1 MARVAPIQNTFTGGL
16 LTRRLRARED
26 LEVYGQGMRQAL
38 NGLILPHG
46 GFMKRSGSYFVQEI
60 RGGAARVGDG
70 VALIPFDV
78 ATDQQYVM
86 EVGAGY
92 IRFYANHG
100 PVESSPGVPYEVT
113 STPWGAGI
121 PRTLRTAQQ
130 IDVQYMVC
138 PTVNPYKLTRNSATS
153 FTLAQVLYVFAP
165 MAPSNITT
173 TTLAVDTG
181 ALTATFSAVPKPGGL
196 LTADDVGRTIRW
208 FDWQF
213 QITAVTST
221 TTADL
226 FLSHT
231 GADPAAISGTAT
243 TDWALGLFSNTDGPR
258 AVIFHDGR
266 LIYGGTRL
274 NPDVIICSK
283 SDDYDNFDRGISY
296 GLTPTIGDDDYAI
309 VRRIQG
315 KRLQTIQWLASSGQG
330 LVIGTSAGEYRMFS
344 SDTSGVLTPKSTV
357 IRPMTYRGSAFV
369 NPMQM
374 DSQVVFVQQNQRQV
388 YEIKYDVVKDNFSSR
403 DLMLLAEDVPDSDV
417 SGLGGFQRLAYQHT
431 PDSVIWLTHG
441 DGSLVSLT
449 YEPDQKVIG
458 VSGHRIGD
466 ADAPNIVG
474 AGGRI
479 TFDDVCVIQNP
490 SVTAQELWFLA
501 TLYTSGFTKQYV
513 CYMDKQFRPALSYER
528 STDDEKI
535 RALDEAFFVDIGAS
549 LDAPKL
555 VSSFTKANPGVFTV
569 TSHGFSNG
577 DRVKFRV
584 PQGPSELDRLS
595 GIVRDATTHTFTLDH
610 VDTGA
615 NVDTTSWATLSVVP
629 DASVTNM
636 NSPLVRK
643 EVMTV
648 TGLSHLQGLEV
659 SILADGAIHPTK
671 TVSGGS
677 ITLDRWASIVRV
689 GLGYQYRGET
699 QGFNQGA
706 RLGTGQGR
714 EKNADHLS
722 ITVHNTMGGSI
733 GIGNGLV
740 RQLQPINYRKPD
752 GPMNQSPPL
761 FTGVLED
768 IGVDGGSMIDLT
780 VYFEN
785 NDPLP
790 MTVLAIG
797 PRMTI
802 EEG

>member
-1 MARVAPIQNTFTGGL
+1 MARVNPLQNSFTAGL
-16 LTRRLRARED
+16 LSRRLRARED
-26 LEVYGQGMRQAL
+26 LEAYGQGMRQAL
-38 NGLILPHG
+38 NGIILPHG

-60 RGGAARVGDG
+60 RGGAPRVNDG
-70 VALIPFDV
+70 LALIPFDV

-113 STPWGAGI
+113 STPWAAGV
-121 PRTLRTAQQ
+121 PRTIRTAQQ

-138 PTVNPYKLTRNSATS
+138 PTVNPYKLTRNGPIS
-153 FTLAQVLYVFAP
+153 FSLAQVLHVFAP
-165 MAPSNITT
+165 MAPSNVST
-173 TTLAVDTG
+173 TTLAVNTG
-181 ALTATFSAVPKPGGL
+181 ALTATWSADPRPGGL
-196 LTADDVGRTIRW
+196 VSADDVGRTIRW

-221 TTADL
+221 TTANL
-226 FLSHT
+226 FLTHT
-231 GADPAAISGTAT
+231 GADPAAISTTPT
-243 TDWALGLFSNTDGPR
+243 TDWAMGMFSNTDGPR

-266 LIYGGTRL
+266 LWYGGSRL
-274 NPDVIICSK
+274 NPDVLIGSK

-296 GLTPTIGDDDYAI
+296 GVTPTIGDDNYAI

-315 KRLQTIQWLASSGQG
+315 KKLQTIQWFASSGQG

-357 IRPMTYRGSAFV
+357 IRPMTHRGSAFLNV
-369 NPMQM
+369 AQIDN
-374 DSQVVFVQQNQRQV
+374 QVIGVQQNQRQV
-388 YEIKYDVVKDNFSSR
+388 YEFKYDVVKDNFSSR
-403 DLMLLAEDVPDSDV
+403 DLMLLAEDVPDSNV
-417 SGLGGFQRLAYQHT
+417 SGAGGFTRLAYQKT
-431 PDSVIWLTHG
+431 PDSVIWLVHG
-441 DGSLVSLT
+441 DGSLISLS

-466 ADAPNIVG
+466 ADAPNIIG
-474 AGGRI
+474 PGGRI
-479 TFDDVCVIQNP
+479 TFDDLCVIQNP
-490 SVTAQELWFLA
+490 TATAEEAWFLA
-501 TLYTSGFTKQYV
+501 TIYSSGFTKQYV

-528 STDDEKI
+528 ATDDQKI
-535 RALDEAFFVDIGAS
+535 RALDEAYFVDIGAS

-555 VSSFTKANPGVFTV
+555 LSSFTKANPGVFTV
-569 TSHGFSNG
+569 TAHGFSNG

-595 GIVRDATTHTFTLDH
+595 GVVRDATADTFTLDH
-610 VDTGA
+610 ITTGA
-615 NVDTTSWATLSVVP
+615 NIDTTSWGDLATVP
-629 DASVTNM
+629 NPGVTNM

-643 EVMTV
+643 EVLTV

-659 SILADGAIHPTK
+659 AVLADGAIHPK
-671 TVSGGS
+671 RTVSGGS
-677 ITLDRWASIVRV
+677 ITLERYASIVRV
-689 GLGYQYRGET
+689 GLAYQYRCET

-706 RLGTGQGR
+706 RLGTGQGQL
-714 EKNADHLS
+714 KNADHMT
-722 ITVHNTMGGSI
+722 ITLHNSMGGSI
-733 GIGNGLV
+733 GIGNGLT
-740 RQLQPINYRKPD
+740 RTLQPLNYRPSAN
-752 GPMNQSPPL
+752 PMNQSPPL

-780 VYFEN
+780 VYIEN

-790 MTVLAIG
+790 MTVLAVG

-802 EEG
+802 EES